1 MEIRR
6 TPIEHPSAWR
16 GIDVA
21 DDPAWR
27 VELGPTEIAEIE
39 QALTGVQRRGLRAG
53 GFTADDFPLPTVEAI
68 LRRCRDD
75 VLSGRGF
82 VLLRGLP
89 VEGRDLEA
97 IRTLY
102 WGIGLRL
109 GTPVTQNLAGDLMAE
124 ISDRGLDVNALNVKP
139 SQTNAEQRPHSDP
152 ADMVALLCVRR
163 PESGGLSR
171 IASSLAIY
179 NEILVHRPDY
189 LDVLYRGFHH
199 DLRGDASKDSPHGVT
214 PQPIPIYRCRDGVV
228 SSVFNAST
236 IKDAQRRMPTGVPAH
251 EMAAVDHIV
260 ALAHRDDL
268 RLEMD
273 FRPGDLQILNNY
285 TVLHW
290 RTAFVDGADAA
301 HKRLLYRFWVNV
313 PGSRP
318 IDPAMAAGYITGA
331 QTGRTQAG
339 KIQTVEA
346 RATAHA

>member
-27 VELGPTEIAEIE
+27 IELGPTEIAEIE
-39 QALTGVQRRGLRAG
+39 QALAGVQRRGLRAG

-179 NEILVHRPDY
+179 NEILAHRPDH

-339 KIQTVEA
+339 RAEA
-346 RATAHA
+346 RGAKASAHA

>member
-179 NEILVHRPDY
+179 NEILAHRPDH

>member
-16 GIDVA
+16 GTDIA
-21 DDPAWR
+21 DDPTWKIELTPAMVAE
-27 VELGPTEIAEIE
+27 VERAV
-39 QALTGVQRRGLRAG
+39 AGVQSRGLGVG
-53 GFTADDFPLPTVEAI
+53 GFGVADFPLPTVDA
-68 LRRCRDD
+68 LLAHCRDE
-75 VLSGRGF
+75 VLNGRGF

-89 VEGRDLEA
+89 VEGRDLETV
-97 IRTLY
+97 RTLY

-109 GTPVTQNLAGDLMAE
+109 GVPVTQNRGGDLMAE
-124 ISDRGLDVNALNVKP
+124 IMDRGLDVNALDVKP

-163 PESGGLSR
+163 PLSGGLSR

-179 NEILVHRPDY
+179 NEIVAHRPQY

-199 DLRGDASKDSPHGVT
+199 DLRGDASRHTPYGVT
-214 PQPIPIYRCRDGVV
+214 PQKIPVYRCRDGVV

-236 IKDAQRRMPTGVPAH
+236 IKDAQRRMPMGVPAE
-251 EMAAVDHIV
+251 EMAAVDYIV
-260 ALAHRDDL
+260 ELARREDF

-273 FRPGDLQILNNY
+273 FRPGDMQLLNNY

-290 RTAFVDGADAA
+290 RTAFVDGADVAG
-301 HKRLLYRFWVNV
+301 KRLLYRFWVNV

-331 QTGRTQAG
+331 ETGRA
-339 KIQTVEA
+339 KAAV
-346 RATAHA
+346 HV

>member
-16 GIDVA
+16 TADVA
-21 DDPAWR
+21 DDRAWR
-27 VELGPTEIAEIE
+27 VELGAADIAEIE
-39 QALTGVQRRGLRAG
+39 RALAGVQRRGLSAG
-53 GFTADDFPLPTVEAI
+53 QFAAGDFPLPTVDRV
-68 LRRCRDD
+68 LQRCRDD
-75 VLSGRGF
+75 VLNGRGF

-89 VEGRDLEA
+89 VAGRELET

-109 GTPVTQNLAGDLMAE
+109 GTPVTQNQNGDLMAE
-124 ISDRGLDVNALNVKP
+124 ISDRGLDVTALNVKP

-152 ADMVALLCVRR
+152 ADVVALLCVRR

-179 NEILVHRPDY
+179 NEILAHHPDY
-189 LDVLYRGFHH
+189 LEVLHRGFHH
-199 DLRGDASKDSPHGVT
+199 DLRGDAAKDSPYGVT

-260 ALAHRDDL
+260 ELAHRDDL

-273 FRPGDLQILNNY
+273 FQPGDMQILNNY

-301 HKRLLYRFWVNV
+301 KKRLLYRFWVNV
-313 PGSRP
+313 PGARP
-318 IDPAMAAGYITGA
+318 VDPALAAGYITGA
-331 QTGRTQAG
+331 QTGRTTAP
-339 KIQTVEA
+339 
-346 RATAHA
+346 AHA

>member
-6 TPIEHPSAWR
+6 TPIEHASAWR
-16 GIDVA
+16 GIDA
-21 DDPAWR
+21 ASDPAWR
-27 VELGPTEIAEIE
+27 IELGPAMAAEIDR
-39 QALTGVQRRGLRAG
+39 AVAGVRARGLGAG
-53 GFTADDFPLPTVEAI
+53 QFTMADFPLPTVNAV

-75 VLSGRGF
+75 VLNGRGF

-97 IRTLY
+97 VRALY

-109 GTPVTQNLAGDLMAE
+109 GVPVTQNLRGDLMAE
-124 ISDRGLDVNALNVKP
+124 ILDRGLDVNALNVKP

-163 PESGGLSR
+163 PVSGGLSR

-179 NEILVHRPDY
+179 NEILAHHPEY
-189 LDVLYRGFHH
+189 LEVLHRGFHH
-199 DLRGDASKDSPHGVT
+199 DLRGDASETSPYGVT
-214 PQPIPIYRCRDGVV
+214 PQPIPVYRCRDGVV

-236 IKDAQRRMPTGVPAH
+236 IKDAERRMPMRVPAD
-251 EMAAVDHIV
+251 EMAAIDYMVD
-260 ALAHRDDL
+260 LAHREDF

-273 FRPGDLQILNNY
+273 FRPGDMQLLNNY

-290 RTAFVDGADAA
+290 RTGFVDGADDA
-301 HKRLLYRFWVNV
+301 HKRLLLRFWVNV
-313 PGSRP
+313 AGSRP

-331 QTGRTQAG
+331 TTGRP
-339 KIQTVEA
+339 KVSV
-346 RATAHA
+346 HA

>member
-16 GIDVA
+16 GADMA
-21 DDPAWR
+21 DDTAWR
-27 VELGPTEIAEIE
+27 IALGPTEIAEVE
-39 QALTGVQRRGLRAG
+39 RALAGVQRRGLRAG
-53 GFTADDFPLPTVEAI
+53 AFAADDFPLPTVEPI

-75 VLSGRGF
+75 VLGGRGF

-89 VEGRDLEA
+89 VEGRDLES
-97 IRTLY
+97 IRSLY

-124 ISDRGLDVNALNVKP
+124 ISDRGLDVSALNVKP

-163 PESGGLSR
+163 PQSGGLSR

-179 NEILVHRPDY
+179 NEILAHHPEY

-199 DLRGDASKDSPHGVT
+199 DLRGDASKDSPYGVT
-214 PQPIPIYRCRDGVV
+214 PRPIPIYRCRDGVV

-236 IKDAQRRMPTGVPAH
+236 IKDAQRRMPTGVPAD
-251 EMAAVDHIV
+251 EMTAVDHIV
-260 ALAHRDDL
+260 SLAHRDDL

-273 FRPGDLQILNNY
+273 FRPGDMQILNNY

-301 HKRLLYRFWVNV
+301 RKRLLLRFWVNV

-331 QTGRTQAG
+331 QTGRPLAG
-339 KIQTVEA
+339 QA
-346 RATAHA
+346 RASVHA